1 MHNINLNINC
11 SIYHT
16 QTQCTELEAMEDHSV
31 HLDFTRFLEQNPE
44 LECDSLEANGKS
56 TVVGSELMLSDSCLC
71 HHPLPESLFNHGHN
85 ATPTAELNS
94 LNPDLSDAFLNSDL
108 SETTDQLDLFG
119 CMDNEKEAEEL
130 LTGLFETEEEMKGML
145 DDVSLT
151 GTVIKP
157 H

>member
-1 MHNINLNINC
+1 
-11 SIYHT
+11 
-16 QTQCTELEAMEDHSV
+16 MEDRSV

-44 LECDSLEANGKS
+44 LECDSLEANGKL
-56 TVVGSELMLSDSCLC
+56 TEVGSEFILSNSWQAEMTAGLRLC

-85 ATPTAELNS
+85 ATPTAELIT
-94 LNPDLSDAFLNSDL
+94 LNPDLSDAILNSDL
-108 SETTDQLDLFG
+108 PETTAQLDLFG

-130 LTGLFETEEEMKGML
+130 LTGLFETEKEMKGML
-145 DDVSLT
+145 DEVSLT